1 MAAENDKEFK
11 FCGLW
16 NHSNGPRNLAY
27 DLKTGCKSIYISAN
41 ESTLLLHGEIT
52 AQSANSVRPLSPSPF
67 SSSSPGPSLFC
78 VYWEPLLDRLVVE
91 VDKVNIT
98 LCESRGVQ
106 TTCCSYLS
114 GGKQTSAQKYGI
126 GNASVHEDLITENI
140 MAKYEFIGASINCK
154 EEFCEKAIQKAR
166 GPNMIED
173 AVMRSN
179 TVGNV
184 DLPCAE
190 SSVIE
195 MNEDFSGYNLTLTAK
210 KDPPTVHLPACLK
223 PTNKKTAKVVCTY
236 YKNISMFQGSEKVLD
251 EVIGISVENETI
263 TNLPEPVRIKFHHS
277 DILANQTAKCVSWDT
292 RKDNEIM
299 WREEGCVTVHINS
312 KETECRCNHL
322 TYFAI
327 LVQVNPTKT
336 LRHLQA
342 LTYITAVGCAV
353 SIISCVVLFISL
365 CRRRNSRTSTG
376 RRSSSLVHRGLVVA
390 LFFLCLLFVLTGTI
404 GNLGHE
410 GACVF
415 MGALLHYALLSTL
428 CWMAVEV
435 IQSFMM
441 VCMVLKRLDPSPWIW
456 YLLGFGF
463 PVLPVVILASMG
475 NIYGQRTVMSS
486 DDAAKPFR
494 MCWMTDSRPALLA
507 HFILNL
513 GFLAAVVSSGCIMLL
528 LVVRQVQITK
538 HKEWEQNRV
547 KFLSIWG
554 LSCLFGTT
562 WTLAFGTTSE
572 TVVFFF
578 CIINSL
584 QGFFLMLRFYAL
596 EWIQTQKTNSESS
609 SSTSSTPHNMSSGT
623 DKSKEPI
630 LKDS

>member
-1 MAAENDKEFK
+1 YKKNPAAALLLYSVLENDKEFK
-11 FCGLW
+11 FCGFW
-16 NHSNGPRNLAY
+16 NHGDGLRNLVY
-27 DLKTGCKSIYISAN
+27 DLKTGCNSIYISAN
-41 ESTLLLHGEIT
+41 ESTLSLRGEIT
-52 AQSANSVRPLSPSPF
+52 AQCVKSEVMPLSSSPSP
-67 SSSSPGPSLFC
+67 SPGPSHFC
-78 VYWEPLLDRLVVE
+78 VYWEPLLDRLMV
-91 VDKVNIT
+91 KVGDREIP
-98 LCESRGVQ
+98 LCKSRGVQ
-106 TTCCSYLS
+106 TTCCTNLS
-114 GGKQTSAQKYGI
+114 GGRQTPARDYGI
-126 GNASVHEDLITENI
+126 INASVGGDPITSKV
-140 MAKYEFIGASINCK
+140 MAEYEFGGDSINCK
-154 EEFCEKAIQKAR
+154 EEFCEKVVQKAR
-166 GPNMIED
+166 GANMIED

-195 MNEDFSGYNLTLTAK
+195 MNEDFSGYNLTLTVRAK
-210 KDPPTVHLPACLK
+210 KDPTTVHLPACLK
-223 PTNKKTAKVVCTY
+223 PPNKTKAKVVCTY

-251 EVIGISVENETI
+251 EVIGISVENEII

-277 DILANQTAKCVSWDT
+277 DILVSVCCVSWDT
-292 RKDNEIM
+292 RKDNEIT
-299 WREEGCVTVHINS
+299 WREEGCVTVHINP

-327 LVQVNPTKT
+327 LV
-336 LRHLQA
+336 
-342 LTYITAVGCAV
+342 
-353 SIISCVVLFISL
+353 CVFSVLCVCSVCKCVCVHVCVCFSVL
-365 CRRRNSRTSTG
+365 C
-376 RRSSSLVHRGLVVA
+376 VCQCV
-390 LFFLCLLFVLTGTI
+390 
-404 GNLGHE
+404 
-410 GACVF
+410 CVF

-441 VCMVLKRLDPSPWIW
+441 VCMVFKRLDPNPWIW

-486 DDAAKPFR
+486 DEAAKPFR

-513 GFLAAVVSSGCIMLL
+513 GFLAAVASSGCIMLL
-528 LVVRQVQITK
+528 QVVRQVQNTK

-584 QGFFLMLRFYAL
+584 QGEFSNCIYIYIYIYMRS
-596 EWIQTQKTNSESS
+596 QKNPEQHLKNCRISL
-609 SSTSSTPHNMSSGT
+609 TSV
-623 DKSKEPI
+623 
-630 LKDS
+630 